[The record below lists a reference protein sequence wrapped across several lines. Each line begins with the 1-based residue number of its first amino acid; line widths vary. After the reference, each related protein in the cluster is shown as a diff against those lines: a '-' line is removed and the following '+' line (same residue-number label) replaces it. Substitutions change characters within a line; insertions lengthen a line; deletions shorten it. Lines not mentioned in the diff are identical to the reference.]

1 MKKKLISQEMLDNV
15 EPIYDKLVAI
25 YILKGKRKLKF
36 VLKTSCHCQIF
47 GVSDGAILLYSDKPI
62 VFKNGK
68 KLSGY
73 VHAIEA
79 EKGENSL
86 WKNEFFRHDFSQKS
100 EPKITYLAN
109 NAILIQSEIGKKL
122 WRPFQYSPED
132 LELEP
137 EYYKSKK

>member
-1 MKKKLISQEMLDNV
+1 MKKLLSQEMLENC
-15 EPIYDKLVAI
+15 EPIYEKLSSI
-25 YILKGKRKLKF
+25 YILKGKSKSKF
-36 VLKTSCHCQIF
+36 VPKSSCHCQVL
-47 GVSDGAILLYSDKPI
+47 GLSDGSILLYSEKPI

-68 KLSGY
+68 KPTGS
-73 VHAIEA
+73 VFAIEA
-79 EKGENSL
+79 VKGENSL
-86 WKNEFFRHDFSQKS
+86 WKNEFFRHDFSEKS
-100 EPKITYLAN
+100 KPKITYLAN